1 MEELLTLDIVSIG
14 DIWFRG
20 FFFFLKIVMVM
31 INW

>member
-20 FFFFLKIVMVM
+20 FFFFFE
-31 INW
+31 NCNGYD